1 MKTTMTAVLVMML
14 AVFSVGCAKEEG
26 PMEKMGKQ
34 MDEAVEKAED
44 TAEEVADDVRK
55 ATEGN

>member
-1 MKTTMTAVLVMML
+1 MKTTITAVLVIML
-14 AVFSVGCAKEEG
+14 AVFSVGCAKDEG

-44 TAEEVADDVRK
+44 SAEKMAEDVRE